1 MQDGCWQLW
10 SRLFLQKGDGKKLTD
25 KCAEMIVE
33 VYLQDMTAK
42 RATVKDIHKLQ
53 GFERKSPV
61 AIGVDKQ
68 YKNPLK
74 TLFIP
79 ATQSVKMSLLK
90 STCDHVTTMKP
101 NWPKPEPWG
110 SQKGQKHSALTTQ
123 DVRLHAPPPTSTWE
137 TRKKGANDAP
147 KTYGE

>member
-53 GFERKSPV
+53 GFERKSQV
-61 AIGVDKQ
+61 AIEVDKQ
-68 YKNPLK
+68 YKNPLINAQK
-74 TLFIP
+74 N
-79 ATQSVKMSLLK
+79 SLHT
-90 STCDHVTTMKP
+90 SHTD
-101 NWPKPEPWG
+101 
-110 SQKGQKHSALTTQ
+110 QRHSL
-123 DVRLHAPPPTSTWE
+123 
-137 TRKKGANDAP
+137 
-147 KTYGE
+147 